1 MQLRHCSFLVYVA
14 PMSIV
19 SVLLVG
25 SSGQGGSQT
34 QRRAPQGNSDYLFK
48 AQPAL
53 TGSTIGVSF
62 QSVNYPS
69 NYLTIV
75 TATNTAEGSLRIGNA
90 DPSAARDNATWLIL
104 PGLVGGYNT
113 YSFQARGGAPRSHVP
128 HGFSLLPPSNSE
140 HTSSAVL
147 RRAEYESHGRHR
159 WSIHDSDGPAWH
171 GVLRLVWRCGHQ

>member
-1 MQLRHCSFLVYVA
+1 MWQSD
-14 PMSIV
+14 P
-19 SVLLVG
+19 
-25 SSGQGGSQT
+25 T
-34 QRRAPQGNSDYLFK
+34 PTPQGSTDYLFT

-62 QSVNYPS
+62 QSVNYPTNFLS
-69 NYLTIV
+69 VV
-75 TATNTAEGSLRIGNA
+75 TATNTAEGALRIGAA
-90 DPSAARDNATWLIL
+90 DPSAARDNATWLIV
-104 PGLVGGYNT
+104 PGLVGGYNS
-113 YSFQARGGAPRSHVP
+113 YSLQARGGQHGRCPEP
-128 HGFSLLPPSNSE
+128 HGFALLPPSNSE